1 MSTITAPWRRGT
13 GTHRADDRI
22 ADLTTQLEQMQ
33 RRQEA
38 ADDFHAV
45 LMDDRTQLHAL
56 WQAAEYKAACS
67 EDVVSLHEATI
78 DALTSRAE
86 AAERRAQEAMRQ
98 AEQQEREL
106 RELRALR
113 SLTRTAPAPT
123 GRAPWC
129 GAERDTEPIDVS
141 VLRADHHGG
150 RVVPLHRSPYAQPTP

>member
-38 ADDFHAV
+38 ADDFFAL
-45 LMDDRTQLHAL
+45 LMDDRTQFHAL
-56 WQAAEYKAACS
+56 WQSAEYKAACA

-78 DALTSRAE
+78 SDLTIRAE
-86 AAERRAQEAMRQ
+86 TAERRAR
-98 AEQQEREL
+98 QQENEL

-113 SLTRTAPAPT
+113 SLARTSTAPAADT
-123 GRAPWC
+123 TARGT
-129 GAERDTEPIDVS
+129 EHDTEPIDVAA
-141 VLRADHHGG
+141 LRADHHGG
-150 RVVPLHRSPYAQPTP
+150 RVIPLHRSPYAQPTP